1 MENYGAI
8 IGFAIALALGAYF
21 RSRHPAASRPRKFM
35 QWIAILVVAAAA
47 AAVGSL
53 GGSYVHKV
61 AGGPTKSDI
70 DRAVQVITDYPL
82 IQLVVSENPAL
93 EAKVR
98 AAAEEELR
106 HPNASFPK
114 PTNKVGVEIRQQYIV
129 PALRN
134 ADDAVALSA
143 VASLQEIAAHLQATN
158 VNLCREFGVSGVQDP
173 GKLDA
178 EGHALFIKSLAAQEE
193 AYRNGKTAK
202 PKQSIRAEDVSGLLG
217 KSGYTPADFE
227 QLKDFAKLS
236 AQQGCAATVK
246 LYSAPGRLPAA
257 PGGQLARWL
266 LTLSP

>member
-8 IGFAIALALGAYF
+8 IGFAIAIALGAYF
-21 RSRHPAASRPRKFM
+21 RSKHPAASPPRKFM
-35 QWIAILVVAAAA
+35 QWIAILVMAAAT

-53 GGSYVHKV
+53 GGSYLHKV
-61 AGGPTKSDI
+61 AGAPTESDI
-70 DRAVQVITDYPL
+70 DRAVQVITDFPL
-82 IQLVVSENPAL
+82 IRLVISENPAL

-98 AAAEEELR
+98 VAAEDELR
-106 HPNASFPK
+106 HPNAGFPK

-143 VASLQEIAAHLQATN
+143 VATLQRIVAHLQATN
-158 VNLCREFGVSGVQDP
+158 LDLCREFAVSGLQDP

-178 EGHALFIKSLAAQEE
+178 EGHALFIRSLAAQED
-193 AYRNGKTAK
+193 AYRNGKTAN
-202 PKQSIRAEDVSGLLG
+202 PKQAIRDEDVAGLLRE
-217 KSGYTPADFE
+217 SGYTPADFE
-227 QLKDFAKLS
+227 QLHNFAKLS
-236 AQQGCAATVK
+236 PQQGCATTVK